1 MLVVDDEPTVRE
13 IVGQYLTR
21 DGFRVVTAG
30 DGREVME
37 LVELESPD
45 LVVLDM
51 MLPGI
56 GGLELCRSIR
66 ARRAIPVIL
75 LTARGEETDRIV
87 GLELGADDYV
97 TKPFSPR
104 ELAARVRAVLRRS
117 VDGAAPEPLVLGDLE
132 IDLPAREVRVGGRD
146 VRLAAR
152 EFDLLAFLAPH
163 PRRVFTREQI
173 MQSVWGYTAAIDTGR
188 CRCTCAACARR
199 SRTTRTSRGASRRQ
213 ERRLPLRRLMEPFA
227 LTLALCSLAAGIA
240 GGLALRLVP
249 SLRLRLAG
257 LALLAS
263 GLPLVAVVASGLI
276 MFDTRHDALVTLVA
290 AAASA
295 AALVGALLVSRSISL
310 PLRSLRR
317 TAGASPT
324 ASWRPR
330 RERGPTGVCAMSP
343 PS

>member
-1 MLVVDDEPTVRE
+1 VLVVDDEPTVRD

-45 LVVLDM
+45 LVVLDI

-117 VDGAAPEPLVLGDLE
+117 VDGTVPDRLVLGDLE
-132 IDLPAREVRVGGRD
+132 IDLLAREVRVGGRD

-152 EFDLLAFLAPH
+152 EFDLLAFLARN

-173 MQSVWGYTAAIDTGR
+173 MQSVWGYTAAIDTG
-188 CRCTCAACARR
+188 TL
-199 SRTTRTSRGASRRQ
+199 SVHV
-213 ERRLPLRRLMEPFA
+213 RRLREKIEDDPHDPRRIE
-227 LTLALCSLAAGIA
+227 TVWNVGY
-240 GGLALRLVP
+240 RLV
-249 SLRLRLAG
+249 A
-257 LALLAS
+257 
-263 GLPLVAVVASGLI
+263 
-276 MFDTRHDALVTLVA
+276 
-290 AAASA
+290 
-295 AALVGALLVSRSISL
+295 
-310 PLRSLRR
+310 
-317 TAGASPT
+317 
-324 ASWRPR
+324 
-330 RERGPTGVCAMSP
+330 
-343 PS
+343 

>member
-1 MLVVDDEPTVRE
+1 VLVVDDEPTVRE

-21 DGFRVVTAG
+21 DGFRVVSAG
-30 DGREVME
+30 DGREVMD

-45 LVVLDM
+45 LIVLDI

-104 ELAARVRAVLRRS
+104 ELVARVRAVLRRS
-117 VDGAAPEPLVLGDLE
+117 VDGTAPERLVLGDLE

-152 EFDLLAFLAPH
+152 EFDLLAFLARN

-173 MQSVWGYTAAIDTGR
+173 MQSVWGYTAAIDTG
-188 CRCTCAACARR
+188 TL
-199 SRTTRTSRGASRRQ
+199 SVHV
-213 ERRLPLRRLMEPFA
+213 RRLREKIEDDPREPRRIE
-227 LTLALCSLAAGIA
+227 TVWNVGY
-240 GGLALRLVP
+240 RLV
-249 SLRLRLAG
+249 A
-257 LALLAS
+257 
-263 GLPLVAVVASGLI
+263 
-276 MFDTRHDALVTLVA
+276 
-290 AAASA
+290 
-295 AALVGALLVSRSISL
+295 
-310 PLRSLRR
+310 
-317 TAGASPT
+317 
-324 ASWRPR
+324 
-330 RERGPTGVCAMSP
+330 
-343 PS
+343 

>member
-1 MLVVDDEPTVRE
+1 VESCRTVLVVDDEPTVRD

-21 DGFRVVTAG
+21 DGFRVVSTG
-30 DGREVME
+30 DGREVMG

-45 LVVLDM
+45 LIVLDV

-104 ELAARVRAVLRRS
+104 ELVARVRAVLRRS
-117 VDGAAPEPLVLGDLE
+117 VDGTAPELLVLGDLE

-152 EFDLLAFLAPH
+152 EFDLLAFLARN

-173 MQSVWGYTAAIDTGR
+173 MQSVWGYTAAIDTG
-188 CRCTCAACARR
+188 TL
-199 SRTTRTSRGASRRQ
+199 SVHV
-213 ERRLPLRRLMEPFA
+213 RRLREKIEDDPHEPRRIE
-227 LTLALCSLAAGIA
+227 TVWNVGY
-240 GGLALRLVP
+240 RLV
-249 SLRLRLAG
+249 A
-257 LALLAS
+257 
-263 GLPLVAVVASGLI
+263 
-276 MFDTRHDALVTLVA
+276 
-290 AAASA
+290 
-295 AALVGALLVSRSISL
+295 
-310 PLRSLRR
+310 
-317 TAGASPT
+317 
-324 ASWRPR
+324 
-330 RERGPTGVCAMSP
+330 
-343 PS
+343 

>member
-1 MLVVDDEPTVRE
+1 VESLRTVLVVDDEPTVRD

-21 DGFRVVTAG
+21 DGFRVVATG
-30 DGREVME
+30 DGREVMG

-45 LVVLDM
+45 LVVLDI

-104 ELAARVRAVLRRS
+104 ELVARVRAVLRRS
-117 VDGAAPEPLVLGDLE
+117 VDGAAPERLVLGDLE

-152 EFDLLAFLAPH
+152 EFDLLAFLARN

-173 MQSVWGYTAAIDTGR
+173 MQSVWGYTAAIDTG
-188 CRCTCAACARR
+188 TL
-199 SRTTRTSRGASRRQ
+199 SVHV
-213 ERRLPLRRLMEPFA
+213 RRLREKIEDDPREPRRIE
-227 LTLALCSLAAGIA
+227 TVWNVGY
-240 GGLALRLVP
+240 RLV
-249 SLRLRLAG
+249 A
-257 LALLAS
+257 
-263 GLPLVAVVASGLI
+263 
-276 MFDTRHDALVTLVA
+276 
-290 AAASA
+290 
-295 AALVGALLVSRSISL
+295 
-310 PLRSLRR
+310 
-317 TAGASPT
+317 
-324 ASWRPR
+324 
-330 RERGPTGVCAMSP
+330 
-343 PS
+343 